1 MPSTRQP
8 LRAPFLLVLTVVV
21 SMALVSKPAYA
32 NAGSST
38 TTLATSSGS
47 LAAGSV
53 LTLTASVQSGGG
65 SPLTVGRVNFCD
77 ADASFCVDAHLL
89 GTAQLTTAGT
99 AVLRFVPGI
108 GTHHYKAVFAGNG
121 SSLSSTSSVSA
132 VTVTGTYTTTTALTT
147 SGSAGIYTL
156 NAAIAG
162 TGSTT
167 APTGNVAFA
176 DTTHGSASLGSAP
189 LVGGA
194 GSLSWTS
201 SSLTG
206 PGSGSIAPVF
216 VFGDFN
222 GDGKLDVAQAN
233 GTGVLTILLGNG
245 DGTFSA
251 GPVSTV
257 ANLSTL
263 AVGDFNG
270 DGKLDLAGTG
280 PFNTVLILLGNG
292 DGTFTTG
299 TSTTVGVAPAYLAVA
314 DFNGDGKADLA
325 VGTSYSALSILL
337 GNGDGTFTN
346 GIGALNAPNRIGMVA
361 VGDFNGDGKADLAV
375 TNSENYAVVV
385 LMGNGDGSF
394 AMGPTFTQGTAFT
407 AVGDFNGDGRSDL
420 IVTSAPSGPG
430 QITVELGN
438 ADGTFTPVVSSVA
451 NYRPLCFAVADFN
464 LDGKL
469 DLAASTSNGPNTMT
483 VLLGNGDGTFT
494 TAAGINT
501 SLSSEYLAA
510 ADLNGDGLPDLGV
523 QNPPTTSILLTH
535 LSASAMATLSNV
547 ALSGAG
553 AHSLQASYAGDTS
566 YAASSSSTTTVTVQ
580 PVTTTLVLGANPG
593 TSAFGQQVALTAT
606 LAPYAAQ
613 SLTTN
618 GENITFSS
626 GGVSIGTAVL
636 NLGVAT
642 LNVTSLPVGTATL
655 TAAYAGDAN
664 FAASASNSL
673 SYTVTAAAP
682 TISFSVAART
692 YGSAP
697 FAVSATSNST
707 GAISYAVL
715 SGPATV
721 TGSTVTLTGAGP
733 VVLVASQA
741 ASGNYAAGSQ
751 QASFTVSKASAGV
764 ALASSVNPVLLQNS
778 VSLSVTVSSTVGSP
792 TGTVTFLDGSTVL
805 GSSAVSGGAATLSV
819 ATLALGAHTMTATYS
834 GDANFL
840 GGTSNTVTETVLDL
854 GLTLASGSTASQ
866 TVSAGGMATYTL
878 AISPTGG
885 TTFPSAL
892 TFTASGLPTGATAT
906 FSPSAI
912 PAGSGATNV
921 TLTIQT
927 VKTTAMLAPVEGLAV
942 AALAMLVL
950 PFRMKRRLVR
960 LACVGAL
967 LVVASVAVT
976 GCGSGSVTSQPQS
989 YNVVVTVAS
998 GSLNHTTTVTLV
1010 VQ

>member
-1 MPSTRQP
+1 MPSTQQP

-121 SSLSSTSSVSA
+121 SSLSSTSSVAA

-176 DTTHGSASLGSAP
+176 DTTHGSTLLGSAP
-189 LVGGA
+189 LVRGA

-325 VGTSYSALSILL
+325 VGTSYSALSIVL

-420 IVTSAPSGPG
+420 ILTSAPSGPG

-483 VLLGNGDGTFT
+483 VMLGNGDGTFT
-494 TAAGINT
+494 TTAGINT

-547 ALSGAG
+547 ALSGTG
-553 AHSLQASYAGDTS
+553 SHSLQASYAGDTS
-566 YAASSSSTTTVTVQ
+566 YAASSQQTT
-580 PVTTTLVLGANPG
+580 
-593 TSAFGQQVALTAT
+593 
-606 LAPYAAQ
+606 
-613 SLTTN
+613 
-618 GENITFSS
+618 I
-626 GGVSIGTAVL
+626 
-636 NLGVAT
+636 
-642 LNVTSLPVGTATL
+642 
-655 TAAYAGDAN
+655 
-664 FAASASNSL
+664 
-673 SYTVTAAAP
+673 
-682 TISFSVAART
+682 
-692 YGSAP
+692 
-697 FAVSATSNST
+697 
-707 GAISYAVL
+707 
-715 SGPATV
+715 
-721 TGSTVTLTGAGP
+721 
-733 VVLVASQA
+733 
-741 ASGNYAAGSQ
+741 
-751 QASFTVSKASAGV
+751 TVSKASVGV

-778 VSLSVTVSSTVGSP
+778 VGLSVTVSSTAGSP

-906 FSPSAI
+906 FSPSTI
-912 PAGSGATNV
+912 PAGSGTINV

-927 VKTTAMLAPVEGLAV
+927 VKTTAMLAPVGGLAV

-967 LVVASVAVT
+967 LVVASAAVT
-976 GCGSGSVTSQPQS
+976 GCGNGSVTSQPQS